1 MENKLLPDLSG
12 GPHERGKPSEND
24 LLKQYKDL
32 FDHAPFGYI
41 MVDQAG
47 NILLFN
53 QSVCRILNIDDAKIT
68 GRPFQSF
75 LDKDDRQTFI
85 NVLAEAFLSDRK
97 IVREFS
103 MTGAGNGV
111 FIRTEAFVNHGE
123 PLCKVAIIDI
133 SEKKLTEDA
142 LTQSE
147 EKYRMLLE
155 LAVDAFFQGDSN
167 GNFITINDKAV
178 EMTGYSRQE
187 LLNKN
192 MRELFLPENLVD
204 KPLRY
209 DLLLNGQTIKT
220 ERVLHSKDGGN
231 ILVEMTSKAMP
242 NGTYQSFFRDIT
254 ERRAAEKAISESERK
269 YRNLHMSMM
278 DGYVLTDMDGVI
290 LESND
295 AYQQM
300 VGYSAEELTSLT
312 YRDLTPEKWHDY
324 EQRIVD
330 EQILVNGH
338 SLVYQKEYR
347 KKDST
352 VFPVEIRTFL
362 IRNAAGE
369 KEGMWAIVREI
380 TERTRAE
387 EALRQSE
394 EKFRSVVESSPT
406 AMYFYHLDA
415 DDRLILTGA
424 NPAANQI
431 IGIPHESLLGKPIT
445 EAFPNLCQTE
455 IPEMYRKVAKSELG
469 PQTFEIEYADERFC
483 GFYSVHVFRTGPDA
497 ISVDFV
503 DITHRKQTEEALRR
517 SEIEYRDTLDSLPDW
532 IYVVDKQYKI
542 VMFNAALKSELARH
556 GFLNDCIGQKIM
568 ECFPFISRQTIEETE
583 RVFNSGLGSVGEQDF
598 IMNGKTLHVEITAVP
613 ILKDNKTDKVIL
625 VIRDRSKEK
634 ENEELKRRNA
644 DQKEVL
650 LREIHH
656 RVKNNLAI
664 VISLLNFQLRNTSN
678 EEITRMIIDIQT
690 RIRSMALIHE
700 HLYRSENL
708 DRMRLAAYIESL
720 SFMILTTFSGHRVKL
735 ETHLEAIDV
744 SIEAAL
750 PIGLIVNELL
760 TNAFKYAFP
769 GNAEGIITI
778 LLEKAEGDK
787 CLLVVGDNGIGLPPS
802 STLNSEKSLGL
813 YIVGLLVEQLEG
825 SVEID
830 RKQGTS
836 FRIRFRNL
844 LMSKENKP
852 HVTY

>member
-1 MENKLLPDLSG
+1 MPHLPGEPGEPSG
-12 GPHERGKPSEND
+12 SLQNN

-41 MVDQAG
+41 MVDPAG
-47 NILLFN
+47 KIILFN
-53 QSVCRILNIDDAKIT
+53 QSFCRILRIDEPEVT
-68 GRPFQSF
+68 GRSFQSF
-75 LDKDDRQTFI
+75 LDDDDQQSF
-85 NVLAEAFLSDRK
+85 VSALAEAFDSERK
-97 IVREFS
+97 IIREFS
-103 MTGAGNGV
+103 LTGAGKGI
-111 FIRTEAFVNHGE
+111 FIRSEAFVSQGE
-123 PLCKVAIIDI
+123 LLCKVAIIDI
-133 SEKKLTEDA
+133 AEKKFTEDA
-142 LTQSE
+142 LTKSE
-147 EKYRMLLE
+147 EKYRMLIE
-155 LAVDAFFQGDSN
+155 LAVDAFFQGDRD
-167 GNFITINDKAV
+167 GNFITVNDKAV
-178 EMTGYSRQE
+178 EMTGYTRQE
-187 LLNKN
+187 LLHKN
-192 MRELFLPENLVD
+192 MRELFLPENLVE

-209 DLLLNGQTIKT
+209 DLLLEGQTIKT
-220 ERVLHSKDGGN
+220 ERVLHCKDGRN
-231 ILVEMTSKAMP
+231 MLVEMTSKAMP
-242 NGTYQSFFRDIT
+242 DGTYQSFFRDIT
-254 ERRAAEKAISESERK
+254 ERRAAEKAISDSERK

-278 DGYVLTDMDGVI
+278 DGYVLTDMNGVI
-290 LESND
+290 IESNE
-295 AYQQM
+295 AFRQMLGYQ
-300 VGYSAEELTSLT
+300 AEELTRLT

-330 EQILVNGH
+330 EQIMVKGH

-347 KKDST
+347 KKDGT
-352 VFPVEIRTFL
+352 VFPIEIRTFL
-362 IRNAAGE
+362 IRNTAGE
-369 KEGMWAIVREI
+369 EEGMWAIVREI
-380 TERTRAE
+380 TERKRAE
-387 EALRQSE
+387 EALRRSE

-406 AMYFYHLDA
+406 AMYFYHLETDG
-415 DDRLILTGA
+415 RLILTGA
-424 NPAANQI
+424 NPASDQI
-431 IGIPHESLLGKPIT
+431 IGISHKGLLGKTIT
-445 EAFPNLCQTE
+445 EAFPSLCQTGV
-455 IPEMYRKVAKSELG
+455 PDMYRKVAKNELG
-469 PQTFEIEYADERFC
+469 PQTFEIEYDDERFS

-503 DITHRKQTEEALRR
+503 DITSRKQTEEALRR

-532 IYVVDKQYKI
+532 IYVVDLQHKI

-556 GFLNDCIGQKIM
+556 GFLNDCLGQEIM
-568 ECFPFISRQTIEETE
+568 ECFPFISKQTIAETE
-583 RVFNSGLGSVGEQDF
+583 LVFSTGLVSVGEQDF
-598 IMNGKTLHVEITAVP
+598 VMNGKTLHVEITAVP
-613 ILKDNKTDKVIL
+613 ILKDNKTVKVIL

-664 VISLLNFQLRNTSN
+664 VISLLNFQLRNTTN
-678 EEITRMIIDIQT
+678 VEITRMIIDIQT

-708 DRMRLAAYIESL
+708 DRMRLAAYLESL

-735 ETHLEAIDV
+735 ETNLEAIDV

-778 LLEKAEGDK
+778 LLEKAEGDM
-787 CLLVVGDNGIGLPPS
+787 CRLVVEDDGVGLPAS
-802 STLNSEKSLGL
+802 STLDSEKSLGL

-830 RKQGTS
+830 RKKGTS

-852 HVTY
+852 IVSY

>member
-1 MENKLLPDLSG
+1 MKK
-12 GPHERGKPSEND
+12 KPSPNPSDVPGAFAEPVKKD
-24 LLKQYKDL
+24 ILKQYKDL

-41 MVDQAG
+41 MVDPAG
-47 NILLFN
+47 KIILFN
-53 QSVCRILNIDDAKIT
+53 QSLCRILSIENGEVA

-75 LDKDDRQTFI
+75 LDDHDRPTF
-85 NVLAEAFLSDRK
+85 VSALAEAFDSDRK
-97 IVREFS
+97 VIREFS
-103 MTGAGNGV
+103 LTGAGKGV

-133 SEKKLTEDA
+133 SEKKLAEDA

-147 EKYRMLLE
+147 EKYRMLIE

-167 GNFITINDKAV
+167 GKFITVNDKAV

-192 MRELFLPENLVD
+192 MRELFLPENLAE

-209 DLLLNGQTIKT
+209 DLLLEGKTIKT
-220 ERVLHSKDGGN
+220 ERVLHCKNGGN
-231 ILVEMTSKAMP
+231 MLVEMTSKAMP
-242 NGTYQSFFRDIT
+242 DGTYQSFFRDIT

-278 DGYVLTDMDGVI
+278 DGYVLTAMNGAI
-290 LESND
+290 IESNE
-295 AYQQM
+295 AFQQM
-300 VGYSAEELTSLT
+300 VGYSGEELTFLS
-312 YRDLTPEKWHDY
+312 YRNLTPEKWHDY

-330 EQILVNGH
+330 EQIMVNGH

-347 KKDST
+347 KKDGT
-352 VFPVEIRTFL
+352 VFPIEIRAFL
-362 IRNAAGE
+362 IKNSSGE
-369 KEGMWAIVREI
+369 KDGMWAIVREI
-380 TERTRAE
+380 SERTRAE

-406 AMYFYHLDA
+406 AMYFYHLEA
-415 DDRLILTGA
+415 DGRLVLTGA
-424 NPAANQI
+424 NPASDHI
-431 IGIPHESLLGKPIT
+431 IGISHKSLLGKTIT
-445 EAFPNLCQTE
+445 DAFPNLCQTDV
-455 IPEMYRKVAKSELG
+455 PDMYRKVAKNELG
-469 PQTFEIEYADERFC
+469 PQSFEIEYNEERFS
-483 GFYSVHVFRTGPDA
+483 GFYSVHIFRTGPDA

-503 DITHRKQTEEALRR
+503 DITSRKQTEEALRR

-532 IYVVDKQYKI
+532 IYVVDLQHKI
-542 VMFNAALKSELARH
+542 VMVNAALKSELARH
-556 GFLNDCIGQKIM
+556 GFSNDCIGQEIM
-568 ECFPFISRQTIEETE
+568 ECFPFISRQTITETE
-583 RVFNSGLGSVGEQDF
+583 QVFNSGLLSVGNQDF
-598 IMNGKTLHVEITAVP
+598 VMNGKTIHVEITAVP
-613 ILKDNKTDKVIL
+613 ILKDNRTEKVIL

-678 EEITRMIIDIQT
+678 DEITRMIIDIQT

-720 SFMILTTFSGHRVKL
+720 SFMILTTFSGHHVKL

-769 GNAEGIITI
+769 DNAEGKIII
-778 LLEKAEGDK
+778 LLEKAEGDM
-787 CLLVVGDNGIGLPPS
+787 CRLIVEDDGVGLPPS
-802 STLNSEKSLGL
+802 SSLNSEKSLGL

-844 LMSKENKP
+844 LMNKENKP
-852 HVTY
+852 VVTY